1 MCKHSTCADYFK
13 FKQKENTDVEQKVAA
28 LPQLS

>member
-1 MCKHSTCADYFK
+1 MCKHSTCADY

-28 LPQLS
+28 LPRLS